1 MAGLLLRLVI
11 GNVIAALLLG
21 VSIWAVGN
29 LDGTL
34 PLVLGVAGIVISS
47 LMFVYLVTS
56 AATGRIRTPGDLGVG
71 FRVPEAP
78 ARQKRAG
85 WRRGRGGRRS

>member
-21 VSIWAVGN
+21 VSIWAIGS

-34 PLVLGVAGIVISS
+34 PLALGVIGIVISS
-47 LMFVYLVTS
+47 LMFVYIVMS
-56 AATGRIRTPGDLGVG
+56 AATGRIPTPGDLGVG
-71 FRVPEAP
+71 FRVPEARP
-78 ARQKRAG
+78 RKKRDDRRQ
-85 WRRGRGGRRS
+85 